1 MDEIIRWILLAIAAI
16 FGGGFLFEKAK
27 ASKATKRAEK
37 AEGERN
43 ALQVIADIQ
52 HQADKIKD
60 DLVVKQ
66 NSNDE
71 AREEVIQSI
80 EEIPE
85 EKEEELSEDI
95 KKLAAD
101 QSARA
106 RDRAKRLQNDLD
118 PTKR

>member
-37 AEGERN
+37 AEGERDT
-43 ALQVIADIQ
+43 LQVIANVQ
-52 HQADKIKD
+52 QQADKIKD

-66 NSNDE
+66 HGNDE
-71 AREEVIQSI
+71 DLEEVIKSI
-80 EEIPE
+80 DEIPE
-85 EKEEELSEDI
+85 EKEVPLSEDI

-106 RDRAKRLQNDLD
+106 RARADRVSD
-118 PTKR
+118 